1 MRENKKIIRQRI
13 RTHLMEMSNEEHEEL
28 SNKIAEN
35 LFSLDEWKQA
45 KTIGITISIY
55 PEISTVRIIE
65 QAWREGKSIA
75 VPKCYPEEKT
85 MDFKKITSFNQL
97 ESVYYGLLEPMEDTK
112 KASVRELD
120 LLVVPG
126 LAFSN
131 EGYRLGFGGGYYD
144 RFLSHYSGKT
154 LALAYDVQILD
165 DLPIEV
171 HDIAVGKLIT
181 PTKVLRTYAH

>member
-1 MRENKKIIRQRI
+1 MRENKKILRQRI
-13 RTHLMEMSNEEHEEL
+13 RSRLLEMSNEEHEEL

-35 LFSLDEWKQA
+35 LFTLEEWKKA
-45 KTIGITISIY
+45 KTIGITISIP

-97 ESVYYGLLEPMEDTK
+97 ESVYFGLLEPIEETK
-112 KASVRELD
+112 KASVEELD
-120 LLVVPG
+120 VLVVPG
-126 LAFSN
+126 LAFSR

-144 RFLSHYSGKT
+144 RFLSHFRGKT
-154 LALAYDVQILD
+154 LALTYDVQLIN

-181 PTKVLRTYAH
+181 PTKILRTYAH